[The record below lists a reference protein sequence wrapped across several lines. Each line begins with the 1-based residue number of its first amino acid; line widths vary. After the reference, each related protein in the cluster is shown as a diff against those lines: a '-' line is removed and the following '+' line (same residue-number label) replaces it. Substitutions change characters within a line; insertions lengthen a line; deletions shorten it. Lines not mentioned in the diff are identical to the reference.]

1 MPVVLGMT
9 FINFWLFYI
18 RISYIMNMKW
28 ITLRVSVPKENP
40 RTPLAMEQVFS
51 AAYSTFSHG
60 LRLSQIYWEGMV
72 EDWTSFEIAAFSS
85 GVAFYIRTQS
95 SHRHLFESA
104 IYSQYPNAEIDLVED
119 YTTILPNVVPNNT
132 YNLFG
137 AEMILANK
145 DAFPI
150 RTWSYWN
157 QPLEKEER
165 ADTMAVLLETLSKLK
180 EGEMVWFQILIR
192 PTDGEWTKAAKKIR
206 DKEAK
211 RTKSEKKTNYS
222 KKTSEFLSNLIFAPF
237 RQPVWE
243 EEKKDEKEAKL
254 TPGESDVVKA
264 IENKI
269 GKLAFETGIR
279 WMYIARKDVFSG
291 SIITS
296 FLGFFR
302 QFNTFNLNSIK
313 PDKPTLTIGRQPFRQ
328 RGIWA
333 KKRRLFERY
342 RFRVFPKKF
351 SMFNIEELATMYH
364 YPSSIVEAPM
374 LRRVEAKKGEPPP
387 SLPVE

>member
-1 MPVVLGMT
+1 
-9 FINFWLFYI
+9 
-18 RISYIMNMKW
+18 MKW
-28 ITLRVSVPKENP
+28 ITLRIRVPKDNP
-40 RTPLAMEQVFS
+40 RTPLAMEQIFS

-72 EDWTSFEIAAFSS
+72 EDWTSFEIAAAGGS
-85 GVAFYIRTQS
+85 VAFYIRTQKN
-95 SHRHLFESA
+95 HRHLFESA
-104 IYSQYPNAEIDLVED
+104 VYSQYSDAEIDLVDD
-119 YTTILPNVVPNNT
+119 YTNILPSVVPNNT

-150 RTWSYWN
+150 RVWSYWN

-165 ADTMAVLLETLSKLK
+165 ADTMAVLLEALSKLK

-192 PTDGEWTKAAKKIR
+192 PTDAEWTKEAKKVIA
-206 DKEAK
+206 KEAK
-211 RTKSEKKTNYS
+211 RTKPEKKANYI
-222 KKTSEFLSNLIFAPF
+222 KKSGEFLNNLFLSPF
-237 RQPVWE
+237 QQPVWE
-243 EEKKDEKEAKL
+243 EEKEEKKEVIRL

-264 IENKI
+264 MEIKV
-269 GKLAFETGIR
+269 GKLAFETGMR

-302 QFNTFNLNSIK
+302 QFNTHNMNGIK
-313 PDKPTLTIGRQPFRQ
+313 PDKPTLTIGRQPFKQ

-342 RFRVFPKKF
+342 RYRVFPKNKF
-351 SMFNIEELATMYH
+351 SMLNIEELATIYH
-364 YPSSIVEAPM
+364 YPSSIVEAPG
-374 LRRVEAKKGEPPP
+374 LQRVEAKKGTPP
-387 SLPVE
+387 STLPVE